1 MHFDTSKHLV
11 VPESVWVCGVVE
23 DVEGAEEGGRLR
35 QCWHQSSG
43 HQGGGWE
50 QLTASQTLPVELPG
64 AVSQLFESES
74 N

>member
-1 MHFDTSKHLV
+1 MHFDTSKQHLV
-11 VPESVWVCGVVE
+11 VPEYVEDVE

-50 QLTASQTLPVELPG
+50 QLTASQTLPVELPR
-64 AVSQLFESES
+64 AVSQ
-74 N
+74 